1 MKKRT
6 LILFTNMAFAFVC
19 VTAQPPQQPGGPGK
33 PPSPEERVKHVSEKM
48 EKELKLNAAQK
59 EKLTAAYK
67 DFFAEIEKQRK
78 KEGKPEQPPPPPPP
92 PVSKEVA
99 DKLSKVRDEKIK
111 SALSADQFKKYT
123 EIEKTMR
130 PPMPPGKPGEQ
141 KPPPADKKQ

>member
-1 MKKRT
+1 MKKRMF
-6 LILFTNMAFAFVC
+6 ILFANLALAGVC
-19 VTAQPPQQPGGPGK
+19 IVAQPPQQPGTPGK

-48 EKELKLNAAQK
+48 EKDLKLTAVQK
-59 EKLTAAYK
+59 EKLAAAYK
-67 DFFAEIEKQRK
+67 DFFAEIEKQRVK
-78 KEGKPEQPPPPPPP
+78 DGKPEQPPPPPPP

-130 PPMPPGKPGEQ
+130 PPMPPAKPGEQ
-141 KPPPADKKQ
+141 KPPPVDKKQ

>member
-1 MKKRT
+1 MKKRIF
-6 LILFTNMAFAFVC
+6 ILFTNLAIACVC
-19 VTAQPPQQPGGPGK
+19 VTAQPPQPGGPGK

-48 EKELKLNAAQK
+48 EKELKLTAAQK
-59 EKLTAAYK
+59 DKLAAAYK
-67 DFFAEIEKQRK
+67 DFFAEIEKQK
-78 KEGKPEQPPPPPPP
+78 NKDGKQQPPPPPPP

-111 SALSADQFKKYT
+111 SVLSADQFKKYA

-141 KPPPADKKQ
+141 KPPPPDKKQ